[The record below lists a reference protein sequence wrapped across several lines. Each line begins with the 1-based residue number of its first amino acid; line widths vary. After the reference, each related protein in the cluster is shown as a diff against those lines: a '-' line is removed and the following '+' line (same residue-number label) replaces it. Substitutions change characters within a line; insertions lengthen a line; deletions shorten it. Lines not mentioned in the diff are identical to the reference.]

1 MNRARAASRHQPDP
15 VPALL
20 QRAIGLHQTGD
31 LAGAE
36 ALYARILSLQPGN
49 LDALYLDGLAAHQR
63 GEYPRA
69 LLRLDEARRISPAVP
84 AIHTALGNAYRDQGD
99 FEQAE
104 ACYRTA
110 LAADPGNADAHY
122 NLGIAHH
129 ERGDPAGAIAAYRQA
144 AAADPAHADAW
155 NNLGVAL
162 KEAGHPG
169 EAAEC
174 YLRATA
180 ARPRHAMAHFN
191 LGVLRDA
198 EGRFEDA
205 VASYRQALEA
215 DPACA
220 AAAYNLGVA
229 CKNLGRLEDAIAWF
243 ERTAALQPNHAGALQ
258 NLGATCH
265 ELGRLDEAERRYRQA
280 LAVQPDNAEVRY
292 NLSLITLARGNFA
305 EGWEEFEWR
314 WQGAES
320 SRRNRRE
327 FSRPQWRGEDIRGQT
342 VLLHAEQGLGDTL
355 QFCRYAPLVAA
366 RGARVVL
373 ECQPSL
379 VRLLGSLAGVDRIV
393 PAGQPLPAFDR
404 HCPLMSLPR
413 AFGTTLES
421 IPSDMPYLHADPA
434 DVAAWRTRMA
444 GAGDAPGALKV
455 GLAWAGNPR
464 QFSID
469 LNRTDRRRSI
479 PFDLLAPLAECGPAV
494 FYSLQL
500 GEAAARAAG
509 GRLPLIDLTGQIG
522 DFADTAALVANLD
535 LVISVDTSVAH
546 LAGALGKPV
555 WLLSRYDAC
564 WRWLRERD
572 DSPWYPTLRL
582 FRQAAPDDWPEAIGR
597 LAAALSQR
605 TGEYIQ

>member
-1 MNRARAASRHQPDP
+1 MSHAKAASGQEAAD

-20 QRAIGLHQTGD
+20 RRAIGLHQAGD

-36 ALYARILSLQPGN
+36 ALYARVLRLRPDNI
-49 LDALYLDGLAAHQR
+49 DALYLDGLAAHQR
-63 GEYPRA
+63 GDYPRA
-69 LLRLDEARRISPAVP
+69 LLRLGRARQVSPAVP
-84 AIHTALGNAYRDQGD
+84 AIHTALGNAHREQGG
-99 FEQAE
+99 FAQAE
-104 ACYRTA
+104 TCYRA
-110 LAADPGNADAHY
+110 SLKLDPGNADAHY
-122 NLGIAHH
+122 NLGIARH
-129 ERGDPAGAIAAYRQA
+129 EHGDLTGAIEAYRQA
-144 AAADPAHADAW
+144 ATADPAHADAW

-162 KEAGHPG
+162 KESDCPD

-174 YLRATA
+174 YLRAAA
-180 ARPRHAMAHFN
+180 ARPQYAMAHFN

-198 EGRFEDA
+198 QGRFEEA
-205 VASYRQALEA
+205 VACYRKALEA

-220 AAAYNLGVA
+220 AAAYNAGIA
-229 CKNLGRLEDAIAWF
+229 CKNLCRLQEALAWF
-243 ERTAALQPNHAGALQ
+243 ERTVALQPQHGGALQ
-258 NLGATCH
+258 NLGATCY
-265 ELGRLDEAERRYRQA
+265 ELGQIDEAEHRYRQA
-280 LAVQPDNAEVRY
+280 LALQPDNAEVRY
-292 NLSLITLARGNFA
+292 NLSLIALAQGDYAR
-305 EGWEEFEWR
+305 GWEEFEWR

-327 FSRPQWRGEDIRGQT
+327 FSCPQWRGEDIRGQT
-342 VLLHAEQGLGDTL
+342 ILLHAEQGLGDTL
-355 QFCRYAPLVAA
+355 QFCRYAPLLAA
-366 RGARVVL
+366 RGARVLL

-379 VRLLGSLAGVDRIV
+379 VRLLASLPGVGRIV
-393 PAGQPLPAFDR
+393 PAGQPLPPFDC
-404 HCPLMSLPR
+404 HCPLMSLPL

-421 IPSDMPYLHADPA
+421 IPSATPYLHADPA
-434 DVAAWRTRMA
+434 EAAGWRSRMA
-444 GAGDAPGALKV
+444 GAGGESAVLKV

-479 PFDLLAPLAECGPAV
+479 PLDLFAPLAECRSAI

-500 GEAAARAAG
+500 GEAAAQAAQAP
-509 GRLPLIDLTGQIG
+509 LNLIDLTERIG

-564 WRWLRERD
+564 WRWLRERE

-582 FRQAAPDDWPEAIGR
+582 FRQTIPGDWLEVIGR
-597 LAAALSQR
+597 VRTALAGMGS
-605 TGEYIQ
+605 